1 MRRYLE
7 QKRAASGVEI
17 NVTHV
22 AMKAASL
29 ALREMPALNG
39 HIVGGSFFPHSCRDV
54 SYLFP
59 LQSEG
64 GAFASI

>member
-22 AMKAASL
+22 AMKATSL
-29 ALREMPALNG
+29 ALREMRV
-39 HIVGGSFFPHSCRDV
+39 IVLELLSLISVRMNQFR
-54 SYLFP
+54 
-59 LQSEG
+59 E
-64 GAFASI
+64 